1 MQFPREWGA
10 ASPGLFPGA
19 PSNTGVLLKTNSFSV
34 EQALSCF
41 TVDDLLKQEYSQS
54 QLRFL
59 A

>member
-1 MQFPREWGA
+1 M
-10 ASPGLFPGA
+10 ASPGLFQGA